1 MFSVTLFLL
10 PFFCAAV
17 QATNDWSKPCVGG
30 ECFYDLPASKGVSG
44 TMRIWGSSDAIS
56 DITAAAGWF
65 ILGCDNDA
73 LAQDIRLVCD
83 SEHTNSAHCAHLYR
97 SVGAVGKIVR
107 LPENC
112 GRNPF
117 ARVSKAWVHQDQS
130 LPSDIAKR
138 FTRRDGS
145 TPEVQ
150 GLSLDT
156 NFDAIDPSQTGEV
169 NIAIQGANVPNKNG
183 NLTITPPTPAR
194 RSSRIHRRGLLSFIE
209 NAFNSFNS
217 FDKTVIKNLLP
228 IDISKDFP
236 ILDQSLSCSGF
247 SASVKA
253 DAVAKAHAVISIG
266 VATAGTI
273 VPPNLS
279 EFGLFVGMEATLDGT
294 LSLAGSASGTADS
307 GLIDL
312 FSVGI
317 PGLDFPGVLTI
328 GPTFKIQGRA
338 TASLNL
344 ALNTTVDLS
353 YTIQNAKLFFP
364 SSANHQSGLTFNPG
378 ESPLKLSVDPK
389 ASATGT
395 ITAHLIPRV
404 DLGISGMN
412 GLAKATVFLNLD
424 ASATTTLSVTGGAST
439 EVSTSSSDNN
449 GITTS
454 VNGCADVGAGFDV
467 NAGADGSF
475 FGVFDQSASVAL
487 FSKKIDIFKKCLGTG
502 VQTRKRHHARGFSK
516 PIDKGV
522 YARDFSCPAGIG
534 SLVTFPTN

>member
-10 PFFCAAV
+10 PFFFTAV
-17 QATNDWSKPCVGG
+17 QAANDWSKPCVRG
-30 ECFYDLPASKGVSG
+30 ECSYDLPATKGVSG
-44 TMRIWGSSDAIS
+44 TMRLWGSSDAIS
-56 DITAAAGWF
+56 DITAAAGWI

-83 SEHTNSAHCAHLYR
+83 SEHANSAHCSHLYR

-107 LPENC
+107 LPESC
-112 GRNPF
+112 GKNAF
-117 ARVSKAWVHQDQS
+117 ARVSKAWVHKDQS
-130 LPSDIAKR
+130 LPPDIAKR
-138 FTRRDGS
+138 FKRRDGS
-145 TPEVQ
+145 APEVQ

-156 NFDAIDPSQTGEV
+156 NFDAIDTSKAGEV
-169 NIAIQGANVPNKNG
+169 KIAIQGANVRNQNRS
-183 NLTITPPTPAR
+183 LTINPAR
-194 RSSRIHRRGLLSFIE
+194 RSSRIHQRGLLSFIE
-209 NAFNSFNS
+209 SAFKSFNS
-217 FDKTVIKNLLP
+217 FDKTVTKDLAP
-228 IDISKDFP
+228 IDINKDFP
-236 ILDQSLSCSGF
+236 ILDQNLSCSGF

-266 VATAGTI
+266 AAAAGTI

-279 EFGLFVGMEATLDGT
+279 EFGLFIGMNATFDGT
-294 LSLAGSASGTADS
+294 LNLAGSASGTADS

-317 PGLDFPGVLTI
+317 PGLDFPGVLTV

-344 ALNTTVDLS
+344 AMNTTVDLS

-378 ESPLKLSVDPK
+378 NSPLKLSVDPK
-389 ASATGT
+389 ASAGTGT
-395 ITAHLIPRV
+395 ITAHVIPRV

-424 ASATTTLSVTGGAST
+424 ASATTTFNVTGETST
-439 EVSTSSSDNN
+439 EVSTSDSDNN
-449 GITTS
+449 GITTA
-454 VNGCADVGAGFDV
+454 VNGCADVDAEFDV

-475 FGVFDQSASVAL
+475 FGVFNQSASVAL
-487 FSKKIDIFKKCLGTG
+487 FSKKISIFQKCLGTG
-502 VQTRKRHHARGFSK
+502 GQTRKRHHARK
-516 PIDKGV
+516 PIDKAV